1 MYLFQSQRCPG
12 KYQEMTQSAAEAG
25 ILLAYKFHASCRACC
40 RVNSVHRP
48 KLSLKDALGSASST
62 RHNHWFG
69 HTHCHGLACLITG
82 FKCAPG
88 APDSMD
94 LSQSQDAPRAAPAAE
109 DGAGLPRKLA
119 RARMPSPPC
128 ARNIFMDGPEDEPN
142 EATQLTRR
150 PPYVSRYRCLPPK
163 ILCRS

>member
-1 MYLFQSQRCPG
+1 MPWGALAAQDTIIGLSILIVTAWRALSQD
-12 KYQEMTQSAAEAG
+12 S
-25 ILLAYKFHASCRACC
+25 
-40 RVNSVHRP
+40 
-48 KLSLKDALGSASST
+48 
-62 RHNHWFG
+62 
-69 HTHCHGLACLITG
+69 
-82 FKCAPG
+82 KCAPG

-150 PPYVSRYRCLPPK
+150 PPYVSRYRCLTPNFK
-163 ILCRS
+163 FLFKVCRPRERPALAP

>member
-1 MYLFQSQRCPG
+1 
-12 KYQEMTQSAAEAG
+12 
-25 ILLAYKFHASCRACC
+25 
-40 RVNSVHRP
+40 
-48 KLSLKDALGSASST
+48 
-62 RHNHWFG
+62 
-69 HTHCHGLACLITG
+69 
-82 FKCAPG
+82 
-88 APDSMD
+88 MD

-150 PPYVSRYRCLPPK
+150 PPYVSRYRCLPRTIPLLNFLLSSWSVACDCPRTLK
-163 ILCRS
+163 NSRCSNGGCMWVPVAHQT